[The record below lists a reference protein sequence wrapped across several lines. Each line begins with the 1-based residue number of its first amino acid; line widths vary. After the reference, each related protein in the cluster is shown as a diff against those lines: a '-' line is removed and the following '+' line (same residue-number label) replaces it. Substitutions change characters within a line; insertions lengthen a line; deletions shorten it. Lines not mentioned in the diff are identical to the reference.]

1 MTSMMKL
8 GVLSSVVAAAAV
20 FCPLCD
26 GGIAPAGALSAREVV
41 QASDTA
47 TVRLRISGMTCG
59 TCPATARLAIKKLPG
74 VFSAEVT
81 YKDSLGVVRY
91 DPSRVTP
98 AQIAAHLTKLTGYR
112 ATILPDV
119 EKSARPQERG

>member
-8 GVLSSVVAAAAV
+8 GILSSMVAAAGV

-26 GGIAPAGALSAREVV
+26 GGVVPAAALSAQEAEQVG
-41 QASDTA
+41 DTG
-47 TVRLRISGMTCG
+47 TVRLHISGMTCG

-119 EKSARPQERG
+119 EKSAHPEKRG